1 MTTVKIGIMNRD
13 EFRQRTISIAKGLYQ
28 PTAEEPKVW
37 FDSVESMSRLL
48 NTKNLELLKTIRQC
62 KPQSLGELAEIT
74 GRRKESLSRTIKKMS
89 DYGLVEIKEGP
100 RHAKTPV
107 VTADRFEVTL
117 M

>member
-28 PTAEEPKVW
+28 PTAEEPKIW
-37 FDSVESMSRLL
+37 FESMSRLL

-74 GRRKESLSRTIKKMS
+74 GRRKESLSRTIKKMG

>member
-1 MTTVKIGIMNRD
+1 MKTIKIGIMNRD
-13 EFRQRTISIAKGLYQ
+13 EYRQRTISIAKGLYK
-28 PTAEEPKVW
+28 PTADDPKVW

-62 KPQSLGELAEIT
+62 KPLSLGELAEIT
-74 GRRKESLSRTIKKMS
+74 GRRKESLSRTIKKMG

-100 RHAKTPV
+100 RHAKIPV
-107 VTADRFEVTL
+107 VIADSFEVKL

>member
-13 EFRQRTISIAKGLYQ
+13 EFRERTISTAKGFYKPAPDE
-28 PTAEEPKVW
+28 PTVW

-48 NTKNLELLKTIRQC
+48 NTKNLELLKTIRRC

-74 GRRKESLSRTIKKMS
+74 GRRKESLSRTIKKMG
-89 DYGLVEIKEGP
+89 DYGLVEIQEGP

-107 VTADRFEVTL
+107 VTADSFEVTL